1 MFNLQAKRVLVL
13 TTAGEPAVYETREG
27 ARRAA
32 IALAGAWKTPVSIVA
47 AGDDERA
54 DAMASGF

>member
-1 MFNLQAKRVLVL
+1 MFNLKAKGQVL
-13 TTAGEPAVYETREG
+13 TTAGEPAVYATREG

-47 AGDDERA
+47 AGDDVIGA
-54 DAMASGF
+54 

>member
-1 MFNLQAKRVLVL
+1 MFILKAKSQVVL

-27 ARRAA
+27 ARRAG

-47 AGDDERA
+47 AGDDVGD
-54 DAMASGF
+54 DAGA